1 MATAELQA
9 AVAETEPFAVD
20 PSPRRVY
27 IVPPG
32 DDCPVRPGP
41 VALHGL
47 VDGRGHGPV
56 ALQEVRWRS
65 SLEGELGAGLRLTAE
80 LGEGRHEL
88 TVTAPDGLGG
98 TLSERAIII
107 VSG

>member
-1 MATAELQA
+1 
-9 AVAETEPFAVD
+9 
-20 PSPRRVY
+20 
-27 IVPPG
+27 
-32 DDCPVRPGP
+32 
-41 VALHGL
+41 
-47 VDGRGHGPV
+47 
-56 ALQEVRWRS
+56 VRWRS
-65 SLEGELGAGLRLTAE
+65 SLEGELGPGLRLTAE